1 MQSQLKNIF
10 LAKETNRLHRN
21 FSSVQ
26 SPVLNMPE
34 ATVERNNSL
43 LTGRNL
49 WQNQT
54 QAIRLDQLGFERTVI
69 RGKTP

>member
-1 MQSQLKNIF
+1 MNQIQIQSQFKNNI

-21 FSSVQ
+21 LSSVQ
-26 SPVLNMPE
+26 SPVLSVPVT
-34 ATVERNNSL
+34 TVERNDSL

-54 QAIRLDQLGFERTVI
+54 QEGWPPASIS
-69 RGKTP
+69 